1 MLNLIDTLA
10 APVINGLFN
19 AVDQAV
25 EDKDEAARIKGRLQ
39 EMVLTGQ
46 MREIEEAAE
55 VIRAEATGESWL
67 QRNWRPLLM
76 CLFGV
81 IVANNYIV
89 VPLFQ
94 TPMAD
99 IPPDMWDLLKLG
111 VGGYVVGRSV
121 EKGIKV
127 WKRDQVRQ

>member
-1 MLNLIDTLA
+1 MLSALIG
-10 APVINGLFN
+10 PVVGGLFN
-19 AVDQAV
+19 VIDKAV
-25 EDKDEAARIKGRLQ
+25 EDKDQAAAIKARLQ

-46 MREIEEAAE
+46 LREIEEAAAT
-55 VIRAEATGESWL
+55 IRAEATGDSWL

-76 CLFGV
+76 VLFGI
-81 IVANNYIV
+81 IVANNHLV
-89 VPLFQ
+89 VPLFG

-111 VGGYVVGRSV
+111 IGGYVVGRSV

-127 WKRDQVRQ
+127 WKEK

>member
-1 MLNLIDTLA
+1 MIGLISSVAGPLLK
-10 APVINGLFN
+10 GLFD
-19 AVDQAV
+19 VIDQSV
-25 EDKDEAARIKGRLQ
+25 EDKDEAARIKSALQQKVLDGR
-39 EMVLTGQ
+39 MK
-46 MREIEEAAE
+46 EIEAAASII
-55 VIRAEATGESWL
+55 VAEARGESWL

-89 VPLFQ
+89 VPIFG
-94 TPMAD
+94 TAAAE

-127 WKRDQVRQ
+127 WKGPA